1 MSNDLK
7 LIYGKGEK
15 HTCGATGEHVLL
27 ESSGPKGLAVTIGAE
42 GPGHRDMQSRR
53 RKRAKSKISPTLVKT
68 YTSGCVTSVQ
78 LLNLSVFELH
88 PVL

>member
-1 MSNDLK
+1 MSLFIPGNIPYFK
-7 LIYGKGEK
+7 QSYGTQPPAQMTNIMAPGE
-15 HTCGATGEHVLL
+15 
-27 ESSGPKGLAVTIGAE
+27 
-42 GPGHRDMQSRR
+42 RDMQSRR